1 MRFSSDDLVC
11 RIACHLEQVHTADE
25 AMRAWLP
32 LVSELRPVSAAFEAA
47 HPDGLRR
54 GYLADLLVV
63 LPFQEDGATGDG
75 STRSRL
81 LATVDALAVRLGLDP
96 ADFETDE
103 NGAGGALKAKD
114 EQDGSPYGAYLVLA
128 LTGADP
134 LNPDGEEKDYAD
146 TGEDLP

>member
-11 RIACHLEQVHTADE
+11 RIACNLEQVHTADE

-63 LPFQEDGATGDG
+63 SSLQDGAGGG

-103 NGAGGALKAKD
+103 DGAGGALEAKD

>member
-11 RIACHLEQVHTADE
+11 RIACHLEQAHTADE

-54 GYLADLLVV
+54 GYLADLLVA
-63 LPFQEDGATGDG
+63 LPLPEDGAGGG

-81 LATVDALAVRLGLDP
+81 LAAVDALAVRLGLDP
-96 ADFETDE
+96 ADFEADE
-103 NGAGGALKAKD
+103 DGAGGALKAKD
-114 EQDGSPYGAYLVLA
+114 EQGGSPYGAYLVLA

>member
-1 MRFSSDDLVC
+1 MHFSSDDLVC
-11 RIACHLEQVHTADE
+11 RIACNLEQVHSADE

-54 GYLADLLVV
+54 GFLADLLVV
-63 LPFQEDGATGDG
+63 SPLQEDGADGG

-81 LATVDALAVRLGLDP
+81 LATVEALAVRLGLDP
-96 ADFETDE
+96 AGFETDE
-103 NGAGGALKAKD
+103 DGAGGALKAKD